1 MKRIPVT
8 MLILCALAVPAAY
21 AHHDTQVAQTG
32 AGATATAMTD
42 GEVRKVDNDTG
53 TITLK
58 HGEIKN
64 LRMSPMTMVFQVKD
78 KAMLDKV
85 KTGDKITVDAENR
98 VIDAD
103 ITDEEFA
110 RRRAAWKAPAYKA
123 TRGTLYKY
131 IKTVKPA
138 SEGCVTDE

>member
-85 KTGDKITVDAENR
+85 KTGDKIRFA
-98 VIDAD
+98 AD
-103 ITDEEFA
+103 NVRGALTITQMELA
-110 RRRAAWKAPAYKA
+110 KQ
-123 TRGTLYKY
+123 
-131 IKTVKPA
+131 
-138 SEGCVTDE
+138 